1 MLFMF
6 RNFSGKSVPLLLPS
20 FQPLPFHSLFA
31 IFIHSVFEVVQVGQ
45 VVQPRQPWLCAV
57 PPEKCQS
64 EKWDRFSN
72 GCPTLYHFFLIKF
85 SKVGR
90 CNPRQLC
97 VYHLSHPV
105 PPFLRHVRLHS
116 DTEDAGGKPV
126 NPGFAD
132 LRQANLRLVF
142 PVAAGLQ
149 AFCFL
154 A

>member
-1 MLFMF
+1 M
-6 RNFSGKSVPLLLPS
+6 G
-20 FQPLPFHSLFA
+20 
-31 IFIHSVFEVVQVGQ
+31 QVGQ

-72 GCPTLYHFFLIKF
+72 GCPTLYHL
-85 SKVGR
+85 
-90 CNPRQLC
+90 
-97 VYHLSHPV
+97 
-105 PPFLRHVRLHS
+105 FLRHVRLHS